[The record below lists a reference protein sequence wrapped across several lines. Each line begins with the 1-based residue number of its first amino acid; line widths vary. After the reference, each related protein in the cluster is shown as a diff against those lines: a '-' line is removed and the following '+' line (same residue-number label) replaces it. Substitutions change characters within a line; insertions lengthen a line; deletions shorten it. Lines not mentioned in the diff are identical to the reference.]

1 MSVNRK
7 VTVPVG
13 RSSRTRRDHP
23 PVGSARPVAVLDGP
37 VRAKGT
43 GTFEPVGEGQRTR
56 FTFELD
62 FEGHGVG
69 KLLVPLVVRR
79 QARKEVP
86 ETHAKLKRRLE
97 GGSA

>member
-1 MSVNRK
+1 MGKREQSMTSELTK
-7 VTVPVG
+7 Y
-13 RSSRTRRDHP
+13 DP
-23 PVGSARPVAVLDGP
+23 PRGYAFRVLDGP